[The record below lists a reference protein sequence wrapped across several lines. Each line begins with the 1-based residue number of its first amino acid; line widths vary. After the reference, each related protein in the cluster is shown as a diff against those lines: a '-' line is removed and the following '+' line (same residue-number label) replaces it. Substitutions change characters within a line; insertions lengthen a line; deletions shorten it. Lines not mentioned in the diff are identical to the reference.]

1 MKCNKDDNMFKPG
14 DKVFVRHHT
23 QDEKEIY
30 PLVWVHGTNRFE
42 GKLCEI
48 DQVFPDLCY
57 TVKNGSFRYNFVA
70 SSLMENVNSNYEQF

>member
-1 MKCNKDDNMFKPG
+1 MFQVG

-30 PLVWVHGTNRFE
+30 PLVWTYGMNRFE

-48 DQVFPDLCY
+48 DQVFPDACY
-57 TVKNGSFRYNFVA
+57 TVKNGPYRYNFVA
-70 SSLMENVNSNYEQF
+70 SSLMGDDNPYYEQF